1 MPHMGFILVKQRQK
15 YRPKKAKHQ
24 SIDKDSEFYSSH
36 HELLFQFYL
45 PKSKKKIGFW
55 KIHVFKALAV
65 FWRCSLCMKSLL
77 SSVVVVFQWFGWLL
91 FLKRNM
97 IYKSEFR
104 KELIR
109 LENIHL
115 TLLYIQFICILLTC
129 NI

>member
-1 MPHMGFILVKQRQK
+1 MHEIL
-15 YRPKKAKHQ
+15 
-24 SIDKDSEFYSSH
+24 
-36 HELLFQFYL
+36 
-45 PKSKKKIGFW
+45 
-55 KIHVFKALAV
+55 
-65 FWRCSLCMKSLL
+65 M